1 MPDSDAGVFR
11 GSIFSKSGVLDEKC
25 LADDALPGDNF
36 EEAKTSGEKAMGLVS
51 GTLGTAAEHLDKE
64 ESKESDNEGSQS
76 GPGIAAKSVTAAGND
91 PEDDDAEY
99 NERMRNRERH
109 LTGKPARKRQK
120 ADKSDK
126 DKSVVSPGFGGLAV
140 AKFEG
145 TKERTRFFLRK
156 KKRSPAPAA
165 HPKRSSYVRGRLKQ
179 KINQIYRA

>member
-11 GSIFSKSGVLDEKC
+11 GSIYSKSGVFDEKC

-36 EEAKTSGEKAMGLVS
+36 EDAKSSGEKAMGLVS
-51 GTLGTAAEHLDKE
+51 GMLGTSVQYLEKEDEKEQDDDNDGLDPP
-64 ESKESDNEGSQS
+64 GS
-76 GPGIAAKSVTAAGND
+76 AAKSVASACD
-91 PEDDDAEY
+91 LEDDDAEY

-126 DKSVVSPGFGGLAV
+126 GKSVVSPGFGGLAV

-145 TKERTRFFLRK
+145 TKTRTRFF
-156 KKRSPAPAA
+156 KRSPAPAV